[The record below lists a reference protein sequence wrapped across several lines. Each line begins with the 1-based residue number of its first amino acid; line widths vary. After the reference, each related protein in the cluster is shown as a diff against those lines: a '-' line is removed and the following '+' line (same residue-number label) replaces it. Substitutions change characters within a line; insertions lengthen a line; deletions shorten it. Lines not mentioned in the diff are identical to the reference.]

1 MANKAFPTIPGTIE
15 IPSGLTEFKNRQQV
29 VWTASDWTRAQSV
42 SINYGPAAGQ
52 TWESDEN
59 FEINRQENV
68 YQPQQGSG
76 FRVFTM
82 LLILNAQLFFI

>member
-15 IPSGLTEFKNRQQV
+15 IPSGLNDFKNRQQV

-59 FEINRQENV
+59 FEIRSARKHVSTSARLWFQ
-68 YQPQQGSG
+68 S
-76 FRVFTM
+76 
-82 LLILNAQLFFI
+82 IC